1 MSLMQ
6 TYSRYPLTLVKGKG
20 SYVWDDQGEQYLD
33 FTVGIATCNL
43 GHVPDYVYH
52 KVQAQ
57 LENLWHC
64 SNLYHIPTQEQLA
77 ALLVEHSCADQV
89 FFGNSGAEANEG
101 AIKLA
106 RKYGK
111 AHKCGNAY
119 HVVTF
124 NQSFHGRTLATLSA
138 TGQSKIQTGFTPL
151 VEGFSYLPYNDIDA
165 LKQIV
170 PEQTAAIMLELVQG
184 EGGVINADS
193 NWIRAIS
200 DYCHEHDILLM
211 VDEVQTGMGR
221 TGKLF
226 AYQHY
231 GIEPDV
237 ITLAKG
243 LGSGFPIGA
252 ILAKDHVAQYF
263 EPGSHGS
270 TFGGNP
276 LATTAGL
283 ATLEYMIQEQV
294 PEQVTK
300 TSQYLVTQLH
310 KLQDKYPVINDVRG
324 LGLLCGLEVGAATT
338 KVVANAREHK
348 LLLLSAGAHV
358 VRILPPLVVTYKEID
373 EAVNIL
379 DKVFSAL
386 EV

>member
-33 FTVGIATCNL
+33 FTAGIATCNL

-193 NWIRAIS
+193 NWIRAVS

>member
-193 NWIRAIS
+193 NWIRAVS

-263 EPGSHGS
+263 EPGGHGS